1 MHILLIGEG
10 QLGSALR
17 AAIEGRDPASQRIE
31 AFEAIRPRLSVWRRP
46 DFDIT
51 HPEIVER
58 VAALAPD
65 VVINAAAWTN
75 VDAAESNPDAAYAVN
90 ALGPKYLAEGC
101 EQCGAALVH
110 VSTNEVFAGQP
121 GRFYREYDACE
132 ASSVYARSKL
142 AGERAVMALCR
153 RFYIVR
159 VAWLFG
165 PGGTNFPSKIVA
177 AADQRGVLRVVA
189 DEFGNPTYAPDAAL
203 AIVQLIGT
211 NRFGVYHLVNEGWC
225 SRYEFACHVLASS
238 GRSHIPVTPISHTE
252 WQRPAQPPVHAV
264 LVNQAAAALGI
275 RLRRW
280 QEAVEVYCRHAFL
293 LAK

>member
-1 MHILLIGEG
+1 MHVLLIGEG
-10 QLGSALR
+10 QLGGALR
-17 AAIEGRDPASQRIE
+17 AVFEGDDFSSQRTD
-31 AFEAIRPRLSVWRRP
+31 ARNAPRFRLTIWRRP
-46 DFDIT
+46 EFDIA
-51 HPEIVER
+51 HPEITER

-110 VSTNEVFAGQP
+110 VSTNEVFPGQP
-121 GRFYREYDACE
+121 GRFYREYDPCDAR
-132 ASSVYARSKL
+132 SVYARSKL

-165 PGGTNFPSKIVA
+165 PGGVNFPSKIIA
-177 AADQRGVLRVVA
+177 AADQRGALRVVA
-189 DEFGNPTYAPDAAL
+189 DEFGNPTYAPDAAD
-203 AIVQLIGT
+203 AIARLMLT

-225 SRYEFACHVLASS
+225 SRYEFACQVLANS
-238 GRSHIPVTPISHTE
+238 GRSHISVTPISHEE
-252 WQRPAQPPVHAV
+252 WPRPAQPPLHAV

-275 RLRRW
+275 RLRPWR
-280 QEAVEVYCRHAFL
+280 EAVEIYCRRAFMPT
-293 LAK
+293 K